1 MEIDRLRLAV
11 ASEAGA
17 AAHALTVKAIRRT
30 TIPLRKLADD
40 VTAAVEARIEHLFA
54 TSGLAEV
61 ACRTGCAYCCFVP
74 RVLVTLPELARI
86 VEYVRQWPIDQIAS
100 LKVRL
105 DAHIL
110 AQSSDVAS
118 PALRPPCPLL
128 VGQSCSVYD
137 ARPLVCHAQ
146 HAFDARECQS
156 ICETGAGETTQLTVV
171 LDVVQGAASGVATA
185 FHDMGMRA
193 DLFDLSRALLLA
205 LDNPKILAQ
214 GTSGLSSL
222 ASAMVTTDIKRA

>member
-11 ASEAGA
+11 ASEASA

-30 TIPLRKLADD
+30 TIPLLKLADD
-40 VTAAVEARIEHLFA
+40 VTAAVEVRIEHLFA
-54 TSGLAEV
+54 TSGLGEV
-61 ACRTGCAYCCFVP
+61 ACRTGCAYCCYVP

-86 VEYVRQWPIDQIAS
+86 VEHVRQWPIDQIAS

-118 PALRPPCPLL
+118 PARRPPCPLL

-137 ARPLVCHAQ
+137 ARPLVCRAQ
-146 HAFDARECQS
+146 HAFDARECQT

-171 LDVVQGAASGVATA
+171 LDVVQGAATGVATG
-185 FHDMGMRA
+185 FRDRGMRA
-193 DLFDLSRALLLA
+193 DLLDLSRALLLA
-205 LDNPKILAQ
+205 LDNPKILMQ
-214 GTSGLSSL
+214 GTSGLASL
-222 ASAMVTTDIKRA
+222 AGAMVTPHSK